1 MVELKVAKKK
11 VTKAPAVKKTAK
23 VSVEKEETVKKV
35 TKATAST
42 RSSVESKKVADTKY
56 VPAMG
61 KRKTASAS
69 IRMHANGSGIIT
81 INGQT
86 INDYFTTDYQKKV
99 IDQPLKHTGMKDMDF
114 SILVKGGG
122 KTAQADA
129 CRLGIAKL
137 LIKLDPELHPTM
149 RAKGW
154 VTRDSRKK
162 ERKKPGLKRAR
173 RAPQWSKR

>member
-1 MVELKVAKKK
+1 MVEKKTETTKTVKKAASAKGSVEPK
-11 VTKAPAVKKTAK
+11 PAVKKTAK

-35 TKATAST
+35 AKD
-42 RSSVESKKVADTKY
+42 KVADTKY

-137 LIKLDPELHPTM
+137 LIKLDPELRPTM

>member
-1 MVELKVAKKK
+1 MVESKIAKKTA
-11 VTKAPAVKKTAK
+11 TKTPAVKKLAK
-23 VSVEKEETVKKV
+23 ISISEEEKDTKKPAAKTVIKI
-35 TKATAST
+35 
-42 RSSVESKKVADTKY
+42 ADNKY

-69 IRMHANGSGIIT
+69 IRMHTNGTGIIT
-81 INGQT
+81 INGKS
-86 INDYFTTDYQKKV
+86 INEYFTTDYQKKV
-99 IDQPLKHTGMKDMDF
+99 VDQPLKHTGMKDMDF

-137 LIKLDPELHPTM
+137 LIKLDPELRPTM

>member
-1 MVELKVAKKK
+1 MVESKIAKKPVVKKVASAKSSVEPKP
-11 VTKAPAVKKTAK
+11 VVKKTAK
-23 VSVEKEETVKKV
+23 LSDVKEVVVKKTV
-35 TKATAST
+35 TKVPDA
-42 RSSVESKKVADTKY
+42 KY

-69 IRMHANGSGIIT
+69 IRMHTNGTGIIT
-81 INGQT
+81 INGKT

-137 LIKLDPELHPTM
+137 LIKLDPELRPTM

>member
-1 MVELKVAKKK
+1 MVEKKTET
-11 VTKAPAVKKTAK
+11 TKAVKKATSAKSSGEPKPAVKKTVK
-23 VSVEKEETVKKV
+23 LSDVGEVVVKKTV
-35 TKATAST
+35 TKTPDA
-42 RSSVESKKVADTKY
+42 KY

-69 IRMHANGSGIIT
+69 IRMHTNGTGIIT

-137 LIKLDPELHPTM
+137 LIKLDPELRPTM